1 MRYTLTEEEENA
13 LPEQKSL
20 LPTGPSNMKNGLLH
34 VSGSSWGKDHLK
46 ALRVLHLDD
55 LPLER
60 FFDANYLPD
69 DSDPGR

>member
-1 MRYTLTEEEENA
+1 MIYTLTKEEEDE
-13 LPEQKSL
+13 LLEQKRL
-20 LPTGPSNMKNGLLH
+20 LPTTPTNMSNSIH

-60 FFDANYLPD
+60 FFDAQYLPN
-69 DSDPGR
+69 DSHPSR

>member
-1 MRYTLTEEEENA
+1 MIYTLTKEEEDE
-13 LPEQKSL
+13 LLEQKRL
-20 LPTGPSNMKNGLLH
+20 LPTTPTNMSNSMLH

-60 FFDANYLPD
+60 FFDAQYLPN
-69 DSDPGR
+69 DSHPSR